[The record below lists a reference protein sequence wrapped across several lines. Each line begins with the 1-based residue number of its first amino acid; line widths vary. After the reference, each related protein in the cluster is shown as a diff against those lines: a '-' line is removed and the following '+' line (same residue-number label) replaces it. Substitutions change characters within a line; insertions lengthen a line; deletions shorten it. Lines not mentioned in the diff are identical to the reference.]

1 MMLGSGGTARDEAT
15 ATIHVADEP
24 ALADF
29 AARLLAVL
37 PPTAF
42 VAISGDL
49 GAGKTTFVKHVAAAA
64 GIDPTIVVSPT
75 FGLIHHYEPDQA
87 TPATQPVRIVHADM
101 YRLVG
106 VDDLAETGWADAIAT
121 ATAVFVEWPERIA
134 EALPADRI
142 DLAIRIESV
151 TSRTLTITGR
161 GSEHAHAVAALA
173 PS

>member
-1 MMLGSGGTARDEAT
+1 MMQRSGGPASDEAT
-15 ATIHVADEP
+15 ATIHVADER

-29 AARLLAVL
+29 ATRLLAVL

-42 VAISGDL
+42 VALSGDL

-75 FGLIHHYEPDQA
+75 FGLIHHYESDEA
-87 TPATQPVRIVHADM
+87 TPATRPLRIVHADM

-134 EALPADRI
+134 EALPDDRI
-142 DLAIRIESV
+142 DLAIRIDSV
-151 TSRTLTITGR
+151 TSRTLILR
-161 GSEHAHAVAALA
+161 GHGPEHAQAVAGLA
-173 PS
+173 SS